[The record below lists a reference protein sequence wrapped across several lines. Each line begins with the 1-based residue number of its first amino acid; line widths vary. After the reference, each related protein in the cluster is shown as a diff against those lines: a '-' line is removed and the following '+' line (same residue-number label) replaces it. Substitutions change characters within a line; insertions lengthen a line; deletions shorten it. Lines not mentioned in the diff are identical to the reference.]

1 MGSLKDIT
9 NQGNRGTFP
18 GSTFVIEG
26 EPPEEQCS
34 EALIEGAN
42 AVTRTPPFLDL
53 CDVGAFAGHNLVG
66 KVCHIIASVG
76 GNTGNFDIILND
88 DDCVVF
94 NTNPGNGDPV
104 EYYVTNGG
112 SLILTRTM
120 ESFAAFIF
128 EAGYSYT
135 IKGGKLF
142 TNIPSAMLQP
152 ACSIVFNP
160 LT

>member
-1 MGSLKDIT
+1 MGSLKDIL
-9 NQGNRGTFP
+9 NQENRGTFP
-18 GSTFVIEG
+18 NATFVIEG
-26 EPPEEQCS
+26 EPPEAQCS
-34 EALIEGAN
+34 EALLEGDN
-42 AVTRTPPFLDL
+42 AVTTQPPFLDL
-53 CDVGAFAGHNLVG
+53 VDAGAFAGHNLVG

-76 GNTGNFDIILND
+76 GNTGNFNIIIND
-88 DDCVVF
+88 DDSVVF
-94 NTNPGNGDPV
+94 DSNPGNGTNV
-104 EYYVTNGG
+104 EYYITNGG

-120 ESFAAFIF
+120 ESFAAFIA